1 MGKSPFHF
9 GLLVIVVLALA
20 TGCWKTTVTY
30 MHTAV
35 FQDLDL
41 VARVRTVPFNQIAEG
56 FEFCSLIGS
65 HD

>member
-1 MGKSPFHF
+1 MAQFS
-9 GLLVIVVLALA
+9 LLQPDVAR
-20 TGCWKTTVTY
+20 TWKTAVTY

-41 VARVRTVPFNQIAEG
+41 VARVRTVPFNQIAG

-65 HD
+65 HG